1 MMSDKRDNQR
11 VNAGEREVV
20 ADERWAAGMVFV
32 GRELGCME
40 AKTAGR
46 NRAFPF
52 MCKPTGKTDILSP
65 KMFSPRLF
73 PSADL
78 HHGSFFHRANEPT
91 SRTRRGHPFVPGLER
106 GQPGGVGPAH
116 AARLRRDAPAR
127 ARLPACTKRT
137 CGSVGADGVPWQ
149 GRAHFYGI
157 AARTMRQILVQH
169 ARSRQAAKRGGQQ
182 EHVAL
187 DTVALPAVQKE
198 VDFVELDD
206 LLRLFADTYPRK
218 AEVVELKFFG
228 GLEAREIAEVLQTNE
243 KTVLRDKLAPPRE

>member
-1 MMSDKRDNQR
+1 MEPLRRAMLKCASPLTWVNLLSSSTLPSGCTARLTPPPSVVAAKPVFRLPGVCARTVSSACSPAASPMMSDKRDNQR

-20 ADERWAAGMVFV
+20 ADERRAAGMVFV

-127 ARLPACTKRT
+127 ARLPA
-137 CGSVGADGVPWQ
+137 A
-149 GRAHFYGI
+149 
-157 AARTMRQILVQH
+157 
-169 ARSRQAAKRGGQQ
+169 
-182 EHVAL
+182 
-187 DTVALPAVQKE
+187 
-198 VDFVELDD
+198 
-206 LLRLFADTYPRK
+206 
-218 AEVVELKFFG
+218 
-228 GLEAREIAEVLQTNE
+228 
-243 KTVLRDKLAPPRE
+243 